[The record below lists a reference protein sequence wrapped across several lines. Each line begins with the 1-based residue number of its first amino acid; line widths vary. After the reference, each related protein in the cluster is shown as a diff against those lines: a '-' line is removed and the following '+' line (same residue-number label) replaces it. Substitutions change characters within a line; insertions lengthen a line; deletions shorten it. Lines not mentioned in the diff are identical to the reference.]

1 MNRFFLFILMLPQA
15 LWRKMGADTEQL
27 KALLKVRLLL
37 DGRRPLGM
45 SFKKTT
51 THKKTNTAVTS
62 SILSFFFG
70 FIYLMPIL
78 AMQEQ
83 PIMAMAFN
91 YSFINAMAVAKV
103 VSVNYEVFH
112 HSIITDK

>member
-27 KALLKVRLLL
+27 KALLRVRLLL

-51 THKKTNTAVTS
+51 THKKTNTALLQV
-62 SILSFFFG
+62 F
-70 FIYLMPIL
+70 YLFSL
-78 AMQEQ
+78 G
-83 PIMAMAFN
+83 
-91 YSFINAMAVAKV
+91 SFILCP
-103 VSVNYEVFH
+103 F
-112 HSIITDK
+112 